1 MQSGPSL
8 QGLNGRP
15 KIGVRPNELRTAR
28 RDAAG
33 EHLHT
38 TIEHTCWRVPGSENK
53 CQSPQQRQQPAFAQH
68 QSPKLDCRVIHFNN
82 TGNLATGPKSLPF
95 TEKILLPSNKCTRNM

>member
-15 KIGVRPNELRTAR
+15 KMGVRPNELRTAR

-53 CQSPQQRQQPAFAQH
+53 CQPTTAPAAGVRPAPVPEARLSSNSLQQHR
-68 QSPKLDCRVIHFNN
+68 
-82 TGNLATGPKSLPF
+82 
-95 TEKILLPSNKCTRNM
+95 

>member
-15 KIGVRPNELRTAR
+15 KMGVQPSELRTENR
-28 RDAAG
+28 IAAG

-38 TIEHTCWRVPGSENK
+38 PINNTCLRVPGSENK
-53 CQSPQQRQQPAFAQH
+53 
-68 QSPKLDCRVIHFNN
+68 
-82 TGNLATGPKSLPF
+82 
-95 TEKILLPSNKCTRNM
+95 